1 MGLNIKNERTVRL
14 VRELAERTGQS
25 QTSAVEQAV
34 AARLEA
40 LGASADGGA
49 RERRNARARAVL
61 AELHAT
67 VSDADRA
74 AVRAAQRDLYDDAGL
89 PQ

>member
-1 MGLNIKNERTVRL
+1 MSLNIKNERTVGL

-25 QTSAVEQAV
+25 QTSAIENAV
-34 AARLEA
+34 AAQLAA
-40 LGASADGGA
+40 LRAAAGDEP
-49 RERRNARARAVL
+49 RERRNARAREVL

-67 VSDADRA
+67 VTDADRA
-74 AVRAAQRDLYDDAGL
+74 AIRAAQHDLYDEAGL